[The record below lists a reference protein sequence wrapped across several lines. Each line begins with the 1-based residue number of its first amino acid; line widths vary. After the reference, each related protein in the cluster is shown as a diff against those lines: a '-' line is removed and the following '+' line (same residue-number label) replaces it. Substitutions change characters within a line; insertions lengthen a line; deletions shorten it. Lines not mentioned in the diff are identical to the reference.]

1 MSKVVKEI
9 TQDLANTIVRGE
21 TMVPICSVSP
31 LLERIEELEQHIR
44 KIEDD
49 KHS

>member
-1 MSKVVKEI
+1 MCNPVEEI
-9 TQDLANTIVRGE
+9 TQDLVNTIVRGE
-21 TMVPICSVSP
+21 TMVPICSVGP

-49 KHS
+49 KYS